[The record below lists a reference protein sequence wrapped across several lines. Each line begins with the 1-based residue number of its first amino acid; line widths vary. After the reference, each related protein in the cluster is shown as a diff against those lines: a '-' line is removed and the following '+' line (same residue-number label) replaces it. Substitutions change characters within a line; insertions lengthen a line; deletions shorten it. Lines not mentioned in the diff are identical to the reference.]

1 MTDRRAA
8 KRFELYLPIQ
18 VSISQRKRSQFFSG
32 HLRDISSHGMYF
44 HIDSTVAPGTNL
56 ELTFSLPVE
65 RSQGQH
71 VLVRASGRAIR
82 TEPIVGE
89 DGAFFGVAAAL
100 DRIDFVRPGHSVAA

>member
-18 VSISQRKRSQFFSG
+18 VSFSQRKRAQFFSG

-44 HIDSTVAPGTNL
+44 HIDSTIPLGTTL
-56 ELTFSLPVE
+56 DLTFSLPVE
-65 RSQGQH
+65 RSEGQQ

-82 TEPIVGE
+82 TEPMVGE